1 MNKYFIIVLLC
12 LSLILLNIINKYK
25 IFIKLSEILKNDDE
39 IKLYMK
45 DKIQFFINKRTKYLK
60 QNNIDYNESSLVTFQ
75 DKLNYLIIH
84 ESPEYKSNLVDKIK
98 LHQYSKKIIGKDIC
112 VPILKIYDDANE
124 IDFDELPNQ
133 FVLKLNHGSAMNILC
148 KNKSNLNFTKVR
160 TKLNQW
166 KNINFGLISQEYQYL
181 FIKKKNICFSIFM

>member
-133 FVLKLNHGSAMNILC
+133 FVLKLNHGSAMNILY
-148 KNKSNLNFTKVR
+148 F
-160 TKLNQW
+160 
-166 KNINFGLISQEYQYL
+166 YD
-181 FIKKKNICFSIFM
+181 